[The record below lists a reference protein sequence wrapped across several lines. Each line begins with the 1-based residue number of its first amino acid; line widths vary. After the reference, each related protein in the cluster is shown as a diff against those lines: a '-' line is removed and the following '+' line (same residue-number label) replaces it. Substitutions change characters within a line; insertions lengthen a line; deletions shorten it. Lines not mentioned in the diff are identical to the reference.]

1 LFELIFKGFIVLVFQ
16 IKLNNSESN

>member
-16 IKLNNSESN
+16 IKLNNFESN